1 MYSFL
6 FQDTSRFFLQQTKE
20 GVWLPPDGCQYTVLS
35 DCEVFHLKTEEGEEC
50 VAAYVQE
57 ESFPGLKLWDLRE
70 AYSVMP
76 RRLHIL
82 AGKAAELLYWDAHSR
97 YCSKCGAPMER
108 YTEISKV
115 CTACGEEVWPQLQTA
130 AIVLIEHD
138 GKVLLVRA
146 RNFRKPFH
154 GLVAGFVETGESLE
168 ECVRREVREET
179 GLEIQ
184 NLRYFASQPWPYP
197 IGLMV
202 GFRADYESGTLRLQE
217 EELIHADWYTADNL
231 PEIPSLPSLARKL
244 IDVWVEE
251 QEEKGNVS

>member
-6 FQDTSRFFLQQTKE
+6 FPNTSRFFLQQTE
-20 GVWLPPDGCQYTVLS
+20 DGLWLPPAECQYSLVPDS
-35 DCEVFHLKTEEGEEC
+35 EIFRFMTENSEEC

-57 ESFPGLKLWDLRE
+57 ESLPGLKLWDLRE

-76 RRLHIL
+76 RHLHTL

-97 YCSKCGAPMER
+97 FCRTCGAPMKR
-108 YTEISKV
+108 HTEISKI
-115 CTACGEEVWPQLQTA
+115 CTACGEEIWPQVQPA
-130 AIVLIEHD
+130 IIVLIERGD
-138 GKVLLVRA
+138 EILLVRA

-202 GFRADYESGTLRLQE
+202 GFRADYAAGTLRLQE
-217 EELIHADWYTADNL
+217 EELIHADWYTIDNL
-231 PEIPSLPSLARKL
+231 PTIPSPPSLARRL
-244 IDVWVEE
+244 IDVWM
-251 QEEKGNVS
+251 EKQ